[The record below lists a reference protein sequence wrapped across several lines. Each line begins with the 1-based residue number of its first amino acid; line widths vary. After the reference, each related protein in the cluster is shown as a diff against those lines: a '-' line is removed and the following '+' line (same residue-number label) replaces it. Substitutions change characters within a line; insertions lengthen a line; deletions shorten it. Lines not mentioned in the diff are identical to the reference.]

1 MLRNLGWVAKVYM
14 GLESGKDA
22 ARSGEA
28 HKKEIDNLAFSL
40 QQNYHN
46 YSILIVLSSHG

>member
-22 ARSGEA
+22 VRSGEA
-28 HKKEIDNLAFSL
+28 QKKEIDNLAFSL

-46 YSILIVLSSHG
+46 HSILIVLSSHG